1 MKTRTTKLGLLLL
14 VAFTFSSFHL
24 KAQKSLK
31 IRILQDKAYKAYL
44 KHDYH
49 KAVTCLLQ
57 LDSIAPDSNAVYDY
71 WIGMC
76 LLSTEHKLDAIPY
89 LENAKKVGKTSF
101 VINYYLGRAYF
112 FAGRTAEA
120 KDHFSAYAREFSI
133 RGVRFKKETPLS
145 EGHSIHVQK
154 SLEDVDFFLSQC
166 RAQEESDESFS
177 AAK

>member
-1 MKTRTTKLGLLLL
+1 MKTRTVKLGLLLL
-14 VAFTFSSFHL
+14 IAFTFSSFHL

-31 IRILQDKAYKAYL
+31 IRILQDKAYKAYM
-44 KHDYH
+44 KQDYN
-49 KAVTCLLQ
+49 KAVAFLLQ
-57 LDSIAPDSNAVYDY
+57 LDSIAPDPNAVYDY

-101 VINYYLGRAYF
+101 VINYYLGRAYL
-112 FAGRTAEA
+112 FAGRTEEA
-120 KDHFSAYAREFSI
+120 KEHLSDYAREFSI

-145 EGHSIHVQK
+145 EAHSIHVQK
-154 SLEDVDFFLSQC
+154 SLEDVNFFMAQC